1 MNFQSPFPSHLA
13 PLIFLSHHLCV
24 PYGKFLSLL
33 EGIRI
38 NKIKHFQSSLINVS
52 FDSAGGL
59 NNSAEECS
67 SVSLLRELPA
77 GCTRRRVR
85 PGRAHG
91 ARLGQAVAGVLRGFS
106 AQAAWKVKGRCL
118 LFLRW
123 LRGFLFFFF
132 FFLID
137 FHMMVFADHKCHSPA
152 SCSLWPCALMSPTPL
167 EVGLGCC
174 CSPRRLV
181 VLQGRVCSGLGGW
194 APPLQLPGPR

>member
-1 MNFQSPFPSHLA
+1 MNFQSPFPSHLIS
-13 PLIFLSHHLCV
+13 LIFLSHHLCV

-67 SVSLLRELPA
+67 SVSRLRELPA

-91 ARLGQAVAGVLRGFS
+91 ARLGQAVAGVLRGFLS

-123 LRGFLFFFF
+123 LRVFFFF
-132 FFLID
+132 FNRFPYDGICRSR
-137 FHMMVFADHKCHSPA
+137 MPFAS
-152 SCSLWPCALMSPTPL
+152 
-167 EVGLGCC
+167 
-174 CSPRRLV
+174 
-181 VLQGRVCSGLGGW
+181 
-194 APPLQLPGPR
+194 

>member
-85 PGRAHG
+85 PGGGFGPAERTAPGSGRQWLGCSG
-91 ARLGQAVAGVLRGFS
+91 AFS

-132 FFLID
+132 FFFFNRFPYDGICRSQ
-137 FHMMVFADHKCHSPA
+137 MPFAS
-152 SCSLWPCALMSPTPL
+152 
-167 EVGLGCC
+167 
-174 CSPRRLV
+174 
-181 VLQGRVCSGLGGW
+181 
-194 APPLQLPGPR
+194 